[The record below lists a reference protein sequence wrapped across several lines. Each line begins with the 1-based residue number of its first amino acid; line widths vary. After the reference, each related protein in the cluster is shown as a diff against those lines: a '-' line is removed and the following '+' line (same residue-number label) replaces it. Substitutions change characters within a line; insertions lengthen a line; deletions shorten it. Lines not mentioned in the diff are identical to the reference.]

1 MQISRTTRRNIL
13 GLVFIYA
20 IMASVAI
27 TLNGRLFGHPYGTP
41 TTTGDD
47 TEVVAGSVVVNTTEM
62 GKDIEGYGG
71 AVPVEIYL
79 TDLKI
84 DSIVLLPNMETA
96 PFVDRVKE
104 SGLLESWNGK
114 SITEALKAPVDA
126 VSGATYTSTA
136 IISNVRLGL
145 ESVKPAEIQEAT
157 AAEGETDHQRY
168 VNDSLKYIIAIILA
182 LCAAILPIWIHNKVY
197 RIIQQ
202 VLNVAV
208 IGFWSGSFINHTMMI
223 NFMSNGLGLKF
234 TYIGVMTLLLL
245 IVGFIYPLFGRHRHY
260 CAWVCPLGGL
270 QDLAGLLNPHHKIKV
285 SPNVANVMNWIRRL
299 IWATLI
305 VFLWF
310 GVATTWIDYELF
322 SAFIVQ
328 SASPWVLGGAGLVV
342 ILSIWMPRPY
352 CRLLCPTGTM
362 MHCAEG
368 STK

>member
-27 TLNGRLFGHPYGTP
+27 TLNGRLFGHPYGTS

-168 VNDSLKYIIAIILA
+168 VNDSLKYIIAIIVA

-202 VLNVAV
+202 VLNVADRK
-208 IGFWSGSFINHTMMI
+208 S
-223 NFMSNGLGLKF
+223 
-234 TYIGVMTLLLL
+234 
-245 IVGFIYPLFGRHRHY
+245 
-260 CAWVCPLGGL
+260 
-270 QDLAGLLNPHHKIKV
+270 
-285 SPNVANVMNWIRRL
+285 
-299 IWATLI
+299 
-305 VFLWF
+305 
-310 GVATTWIDYELF
+310 
-322 SAFIVQ
+322 
-328 SASPWVLGGAGLVV
+328 VV
-342 ILSIWMPRPY
+342 
-352 CRLLCPTGTM
+352 
-362 MHCAEG
+362 
-368 STK
+368 

>member
-1 MQISRTTRRNIL
+1 MQLSRTTRRNIL

-20 IMASVAI
+20 VMASVAI
-27 TLNGRLFGHPYGTP
+27 TLNGRLFGHPYGKLKTS
-41 TTTGDD
+41 GED
-47 TEVVAGSVVVNTTEM
+47 TEVMAGSIVVNTTEM

-71 AVPVEIYL
+71 TVPVEIYL
-79 TDLKI
+79 TDQKI
-84 DSIVLLPNMETA
+84 DSIVLLQNMETA
-96 PFVDRVKE
+96 SFVDRVRE

-114 SITEALKAPVDA
+114 SITEALEAPVDA

-145 ESVKPAEIQEAT
+145 ESVKPAEVKEAAV
-157 AAEGETDHQRY
+157 AADNETDHQRY
-168 VNDSLKYIIAIILA
+168 LDDSLKYIIAIIVA

-208 IGFWSGSFINHTMMI
+208 IGFWSGSFINHTMLI
-223 NFMSNGLGLKF
+223 SFMSNGLKIS
-234 TYIGVMTLLLL
+234 YMGVMTILLL
-245 IVGFIYPLFGRHRHY
+245 IVAFIYPLFGRHRHY

-270 QDLAGLLNPHHKIKV
+270 QELAGMLNPHHKIKIT
-285 SPNVANVMNWIRRL
+285 PTAAKVMNWIRRL

-322 SAFIVQ
+322 SAFIVE
-328 SASPWVLGGAGLVV
+328 SASPWVLGGAAAVV

-368 STK
+368 SSK

>member
-13 GLVFIYA
+13 GLVFVYA
-20 IMASVAI
+20 VMASVAI
-27 TLNGRLFGHPYGTP
+27 TMSGRLFGHPYGTSSVKD
-41 TTTGDD
+41 GDA
-47 TEVVAGSVVVNTTEM
+47 EVVSGSIVVNTSEM

-79 TDLKI
+79 TDQKI
-84 DSIVLLPNMETA
+84 DSIVLLPNMETVS
-96 PFVDRVKE
+96 FVDRVKE

-114 SITEALKAPVDA
+114 SITEALEAPVDA

-136 IISNVRLGL
+136 IINNVRLGL
-145 ESVKPAEIQEAT
+145 QSVKPIEVKEASVT
-157 AAEGETDHQRY
+157 ADEETDHQQY
-168 VNDSLKYIIAIILA
+168 LNDSLKYIIAIIVA
-182 LCAAILPIWIHNKVY
+182 LCAAILPIWIHNKLY

-208 IGFWSGSFINHTMMI
+208 IGFWSGSFINHTMLI
-223 NFMSNGLGLKF
+223 GFMSNGLKF
-234 TYIGVMTLLLL
+234 SYMGVMTLLLL

-270 QDLAGLLNPHHKIKV
+270 QDLAGMLNPHHKLHI
-285 SPNVANVMNWIRRL
+285 SPTAANVMNWIRRL
-299 IWATLI
+299 IWAILI

-322 SAFIVQ
+322 SAFIVE
-328 SASPWVLGGAGLVV
+328 SASPWVLGGAAAVI

-352 CRLLCPTGTM
+352 CRLLCPTGTL

-368 STK
+368 TSK